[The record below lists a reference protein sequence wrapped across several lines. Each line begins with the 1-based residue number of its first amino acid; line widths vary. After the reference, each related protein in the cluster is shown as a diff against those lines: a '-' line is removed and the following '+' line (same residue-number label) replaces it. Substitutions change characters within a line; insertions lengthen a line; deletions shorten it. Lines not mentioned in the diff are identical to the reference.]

1 LKGGKLLPVIKRIR
15 AGQPE
20 GLKEFGRLQGP
31 VVQLVV
37 KLTIWLYLT
46 IV

>member
-1 LKGGKLLPVIKRIR
+1 MKGEKLLPVIKRIR

-20 GLKEFGRLQGP
+20 GSKEFGRLQGP

-46 IV
+46 IA